1 MSLKAFLVFLCS
13 AILFPIL
20 NTELYDQ
27 ISAFSGYLLQYK
39 SIENNDLSALTLRDS
54 RASRSS
60 KRHHVQIGLP
70 RLRTHGIGD
79 DYYVRRVQGH
89 IVSDELES
97 AYLRRV
103 HCVFCTKG
111 Q

>member
-1 MSLKAFLVFLCS
+1 M
-13 AILFPIL
+13 
-20 NTELYDQ
+20 TR
-27 ISAFSGYLLQYK
+27 YLHSVGIYYK

-70 RLRTHGIGD
+70 RLRTHGIRD
-79 DYYVRRVQGH
+79 EYYVRRMQGH
-89 IVSDELES
+89 IVSDELEPS
-97 AYLRRV
+97 YLRRV
-103 HCVFCTKG
+103 HCVFNTKG